1 MNDYSLL
8 FKMMY
13 LVISIIVSVFLLP
26 WIKEFLKTKVDEAKY
41 KKIIQII
48 DQAVKAFEEAYK
60 KMGGM
65 GAIKKEGVIQFAN
78 ETLARYGITIDDNYL
93 DKLIDAIVFEMNK
106 DKDVGKK

>member
-60 KMGGM
+60 
-65 GAIKKEGVIQFAN
+65 
-78 ETLARYGITIDDNYL
+78 
-93 DKLIDAIVFEMNK
+93 EM
-106 DKDVGKK
+106 